1 MQHRGYMTH
10 GSKSH
15 RGPGTIG
22 MRYSGDGGRVMP
34 GMRMPGHLGDETVT
48 IKKLTILKVDTDKR
62 AIVIKG
68 SVPGKAGS
76 IVRITPTKIVGKNDP
91 SSKQH

>member
-1 MQHRGYMTH
+1 MTH

-34 GMRMPGHLGDETVT
+34 GIKMPGHLGNERVTV
-48 IKKLTILKVDTDKR
+48 KALTILKVDPELR

-68 SVPGKAGS
+68 SVPGKAGGILS
-76 IVRITPTKIVGKNDP
+76 ITPAKLVGKNF
-91 SSKQH
+91 KV